1 MNRGSHRV
9 EFTCGY
15 VLHQRPYRDTSLI
28 VELYSREHGRLS
40 AFARAARGPRSRF
53 RGLQAFRPLL
63 LSWVGRGEAPTLTGA
78 EGDGPPPPPLPADRL
93 LSGFYLNE
101 LLLKLTVPHD
111 PQPEL
116 YAHYASTLERLRA
129 GEALQALLRRFEK
142 RLLDLLGYGSEL
154 TREAGGRAVSADAYY
169 HFHAGTGLL
178 PTAADADAVQGHV
191 LLALAA
197 DEPLHDPDA
206 QRQARLLLR
215 AALDH
220 CLDGR
225 ELRVR
230 AVARAVANMERS
242 G

>member
-28 VELYSREHGRLS
+28 VELYAREHGRLS

-101 LLLKLTVPHD
+101 LLLKLTVAHD

-116 YAHYASTLERLRA
+116 YAHYTSTLERLRA
-129 GEALQALLRRFEK
+129 GEPLEALLRRFEK

-154 TREAGGRAVSADAYY
+154 TREAGGRAGEGRCVLSFPRRHRPVA
-169 HFHAGTGLL
+169 HRRRRRRGAG
-178 PTAADADAVQGHV
+178 PRAAGAGRRR
-191 LLALAA
+191 ALA
-197 DEPLHDPDA
+197 
-206 QRQARLLLR
+206 
-215 AALDH
+215 
-220 CLDGR
+220 
-225 ELRVR
+225 
-230 AVARAVANMERS
+230 RS
-242 G
+242 

>member
-1 MNRGSHRV
+1 MSRASHRV
-9 EFTCGY
+9 EFTGGF

-28 VELYSREHGRLS
+28 VELYTREHGRLS

-78 EGDGPPPPPLPADRL
+78 EGDGAPPLPLAPDRL

-101 LLLKLTVPHD
+101 LLLKLTVAHD

-116 YAHYASTLERLRA
+116 YAHYAWTLERLRA
-129 GEALQALLRRFEK
+129 GEALDALLRRFEK

-154 TREAGGRAVSADAYY
+154 SCVADGRPVQADAYY
-169 HFHAGTGLL
+169 HFHAGTGLS
-178 PTAADADAVQGHV
+178 PTSAGADAVPGRV

-197 DEPLHDPDA
+197 NEALNDPQA
-206 QRQARLLLR
+206 QRQARSLLR
-215 AALDH
+215 SALDH

-225 ELRVR
+225 ELNVR